1 MPRSLFIFV
10 LVAVMGTAGLWIW
23 NLVPSPAERAAP
35 LPAATIGGPFT
46 LVDHHGKT
54 VHEADFR
61 DRHLLVFFGYTFCPD
76 VCPTAMLNVS
86 EAMNLMGDK
95 ADKVR
100 ALFISID
107 PERDTPEVMKS
118 FVENFHPAM
127 TGLTGTPEQAKV
139 AATAYRIRFGKEYSP
154 DSEGKDD
161 YLMFHSASILL
172 MDGKGEFLRAFRHDT
187 TPEEMAKKVREFL

>member
-10 LVAVMGTAGLWIW
+10 LVAVMGAAGLWIW
-23 NLVPSPAERAAP
+23 NLVPGPAERAAP
-35 LPAATIGGPFT
+35 SPAATIGGPFT

-61 DRHLLVFFGYTFCPD
+61 GRHLLVFFGYTFCPD

-86 EAMNLMGDK
+86 EAMTLIGDK
-95 ADKVR
+95 ADKVH

-118 FVENFHPAM
+118 FVENFHPAI
-127 TGLTGTPEQAKV
+127 TGLTGTPEQVKV
-139 AATAYRIRFGKEYSP
+139 AANSYRVRYGKEKA
-154 DSEGKDD
+154 EGGPKDD